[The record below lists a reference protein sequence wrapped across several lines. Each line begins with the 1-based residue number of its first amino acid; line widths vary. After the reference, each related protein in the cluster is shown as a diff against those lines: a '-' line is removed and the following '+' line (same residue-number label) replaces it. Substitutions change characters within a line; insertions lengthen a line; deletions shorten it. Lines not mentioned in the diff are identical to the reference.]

1 MYGDAVE
8 RHPGD
13 GWPIL
18 PFADARAFEAWLEA
32 HHADLPGLWL
42 KFAKKGRGIASI
54 SFDEALAVAICFG
67 WVDSKMHRL
76 DDDYYVLRWQPRK
89 ARSTWSPRN
98 RELAEQLIS
107 AGRMRPSGLA
117 EVAGAKADGRWA

>member
-1 MYGDAVE
+1 MSGDEVQ

-13 GWPIL
+13 GWPVL
-18 PFADARAFEAWLEA
+18 PFADVRAFEAWLDA
-32 HHADLPGLWL
+32 HHAVEPGVWV
-42 KFAKKGRGIASI
+42 KFAKKGRGIASV
-54 SFDEALAVAICFG
+54 SFDEALEVAMCFG

-89 ARSTWSPRN
+89 PRSTWSARN

-107 AGRMRPSGLA
+107 DGRMRPAGLA
-117 EVAGAKADGRWA
+117 EVAAAKADGRWA